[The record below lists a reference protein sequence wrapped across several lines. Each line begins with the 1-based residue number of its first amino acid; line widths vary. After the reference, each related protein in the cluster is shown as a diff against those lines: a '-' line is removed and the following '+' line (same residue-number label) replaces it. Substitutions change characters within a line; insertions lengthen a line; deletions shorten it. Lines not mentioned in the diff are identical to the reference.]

1 MSGGCGRE
9 GKGRQVGSS
18 GQRGDARAAQGAA
31 DTRDRAVRERGPW
44 RLGRAR
50 KLGLVGCCGGRSGPC
65 AGLAERER
73 NWAGRVEGEEGREL
87 GQGNWVG
94 LGFGFLDLGLIFF
107 LFYLPNHSN
116 SNQTN

>member
-1 MSGGCGRE
+1 M
-9 GKGRQVGSS
+9 V
-18 GQRGDARAAQGAA
+18 
-31 DTRDRAVRERGPW
+31 TRERPW

-94 LGFGFLDLGLIFF
+94 LGFGFLDLGFLFF
-107 LFYLPNHSN
+107 LFYLPIHSN

>member
-1 MSGGCGRE
+1 M
-9 GKGRQVGSS
+9 
-18 GQRGDARAAQGAA
+18 
-31 DTRDRAVRERGPW
+31 TRERPW

-94 LGFGFLDLGLIFF
+94 LGFGFLDLGF
-107 LFYLPNHSN
+107 LFFFYFISKTNTQILIEFKFQFEFKPST
-116 SNQTN
+116 QTKGTMHQHECNNKFLNLDKF